1 VADAESL
8 TGKALS
14 HYRIVRRIGGGG
26 MGVVYEA
33 EDVKLGRHVALK
45 FLPEDLAH
53 DAVAL
58 SRFQTEAKAASSL
71 NHPNICTIYEID
83 EADGQSF
90 IAMELLEGQT
100 LRHKINGKALAIETV
115 IELSVQIA
123 DALEAAHSKQI
134 IHRDIKPA
142 NIFVST
148 REQAKILDFGLAKFV
163 PATHHLGSS
172 NAPTID
178 SEEFL
183 TSPGSTL
190 GTVAY
195 MSPEQVRAKELD
207 GRTDLFSFGAVLYE
221 MCTGK
226 LAFSGDSAATIFNEI
241 LERSPVTPVRLNPH
255 IPVELERIIDKA
267 LEKDRDIRYQS
278 ASELCADL
286 KRLKRDTS
294 SGALKA
300 ARSTTAVR
308 WYQQPAARLAAPL
321 VLVVMAISW
330 FFLRP
335 HPQDIRSVAVLPFA
349 TASADASSDELS
361 SGVTEAI
368 IDTISQ
374 VPQVRVMSRNSVERY
389 KQQKVDIQQVG
400 RDLNVDAV
408 MTGRIAE
415 RKGHIVVTAEL
426 VKVADGSHLW
436 GEQYDRN
443 SAELL
448 PLQQQIASDISLR
461 LQPGLSKEQ
470 RQKLSRSPT
479 ENPVAYQA
487 YVKGRFFLD
496 RWEASDR
503 ERAATLFQ
511 EAVASDP
518 SYAAAYAGLAESY
531 ILQVLLDGSRDP
543 EKRRLGF
550 AAARK
555 AVELDPVLAEAR
567 ASLGLGLIQEF
578 KWSDAQPELEKA
590 VSLNPSSFLA
600 HMYYG
605 WYLTFT
611 GQFPEALG
619 QMNEA
624 QSLDPL
630 SFTIYYTTGN
640 VYYWNREY
648 DRAIEQYR
656 KALEL
661 QKGNESSLNATGD
674 AYLLKNQCAE
684 STEYYVMALESTG
697 NSELVTAFRD
707 SYKKAGCRG
716 LLQKKLELAR
726 NPSSPDY
733 GPIDAACFAAM
744 LGKKDEAFKYL
755 EEAYQDRGG
764 IVFVK
769 IEPQLDSLRS
779 DPRFADLLRRVGL
792 SH

>member
-1 VADAESL
+1 MAHSELL
-8 TGKALS
+8 TGTTLS

-45 FLPEDLAH
+45 FLPDELAH
-53 DAVAL
+53 DVSAL
-58 SRFQTEAKAASSL
+58 TRFKREAQAASSL

-83 EADGQSF
+83 EADGRSF

-100 LRHKINGKALAIETV
+100 LRHKIDGKALAIETV

-123 DALEAAHSKQI
+123 DGLEGAHSKKI

-142 NIFVST
+142 NIFVGT
-148 REQAKILDFGLAKFV
+148 REQAKILDFGLAKVV
-163 PATHHLGSS
+163 PETQRLGIA
-172 NAPTID
+172 NETTIN
-178 SEEFL
+178 SQEFL

-221 MCTGK
+221 MSTGK

-241 LERSPVTPVRLNPH
+241 LEHSPVAPVRLNPH
-255 IPVELERIIDKA
+255 IPAELERIILKA
-267 LEKDRDIRYQS
+267 LEKDRDVRYQS

-294 SGALKA
+294 SGNLKA
-300 ARSTTAVR
+300 ARSATSGR
-308 WYQQPAARLAAPL
+308 WYQQPMIWLAALL
-321 VLVVMAISW
+321 VLILTPTGW
-330 FFLRP
+330 FLFRP
-335 HPQDIRSVAVLPFA
+335 HSQNVRSVAVLPFA
-349 TASADASSDELS
+349 TANADATSDELS
-361 SGVTEAI
+361 NGVTEAV

-374 VPQVRVMSRNSVERY
+374 VPQVRVMSRASVERY

-408 MTGRIAE
+408 MTGHIAE
-415 RKGHIVVTAEL
+415 RNGRVLVSAEL
-426 VKVADGSHLW
+426 VKVSDGSHLW
-436 GEQYDRN
+436 GEQCERN

-448 PLQQQIASDISLR
+448 PLQQKIASDISLR
-461 LQPGLSKEQ
+461 LRPGLNEEQ
-470 RQKLSRSPT
+470 KQKLSRSPT
-479 ENPVAYQA
+479 QNQEAYQS
-487 YVKGRFFLD
+487 YVKGRYFLD

-503 ERAATLFQ
+503 ERAATFFQ

-531 ILQVLLDGSRDP
+531 ILQVLLDGSRDA
-543 EKRRLGF
+543 EKRRLGL
-550 AAARK
+550 AAAKK
-555 AVELDPVLAEAR
+555 AVELDPALAEAR
-567 ASLGLGLIQEF
+567 ASLGLGLIQDF
-578 KWSDAQPELEKA
+578 KWADAQPELEKA
-590 VSLNPSSFLA
+590 VSLNPNSFLA

-640 VYYWNREY
+640 VYYWHREY

-674 AYLLKNQCAE
+674 AYLLKNECAE
-684 STEYYVMALESTG
+684 STEYYVKALESTG
-697 NSELVTAFRD
+697 DAELVTAFRD
-707 SYKKAGCRG
+707 SYRKAGCRG

-726 NPSSPDY
+726 NPSSADY

-744 LGKKDEAFKYL
+744 LGRKDEAFKYL

-779 DPRFADLLRRVGL
+779 DPRYADLLRRVGL
-792 SH
+792 SP